1 MSIRLKLILFMFAF
15 MAAAAMLGMGAL
27 YIFSNLNKNLS
38 LITQEVD
45 LNRHYVGLRGAVND
59 LVDSASGWAYTGE
72 ARYLKAYK
80 KSLPALGADLSWIED
95 EAGNMAGVRGLSSDL
110 EQAKGQA
117 GRITRIPHPIGSVE
131 AQKTLRDLG
140 VSRDRVFVDMDT
152 LYKQSISSMTGLE
165 AMGERI
171 RRTMTGYL
179 VLLVSF
185 VSLAFI
191 FLALFMRRMLSHPFS
206 AILEATGRVAA
217 GDLSWRIL
225 SGRKDEFGQISSG
238 FNRMVENLEDS
249 NKRLAGRLQ
258 ETELLLEVARIAGLT
273 PELKDALNL
282 IVDTVSKKMSTEA
295 CAVYL
300 LYPELKAFMLEAANT
315 KDGTTA
321 TSLPLDSYISGT
333 AMDTMAP
340 VFIEDASSCTSE
352 DARICGHGRSMLV
365 APILRDNA
373 CKGLLVLGRSA
384 ADGVFGPDEK
394 NTAMILAHTI
404 GVVVRNS
411 ELYSTTRKH
420 LRQLSATYD
429 LSRLLTSMYDPVE
442 LLGTISSQIAKLSG
456 ARICIIRILEGDDL
470 NVKSSYGI
478 APGEAAENGLKA
490 GEGIAGWVVKEGRSL
505 FVEDIGKLPENLRP
519 RHIKAKSAICVPL
532 RVGKRIIG
540 TLGIYDKAG
549 PSGAPK
555 PFDLDDLNMAEGF
568 ASLSAITIEKAR
580 MEGEEVN
587 RRREII
593 EANKRLDLLFDTVQG
608 GIVSLDSEY
617 RILAA
622 NRYVERW
629 VDFPMDAIV
638 GKNAKDVFHPKGGIC
653 PHCAARATF
662 DTGDI
667 SSITQSNGMNYAELT
682 AYPVKGEEGHI
693 GEAVIFIQDITD
705 RVLYQEEIMGLY
717 REVAQTKDYL
727 ESLINNSADAII
739 TTDLA
744 GNIISWNRAAEDIY
758 GYGEIEIIGK
768 FLPFIPE
775 SAVEQEMSYMERI
788 KQGDVIKAETLRRTK
803 DGRTI
808 EVSLT
813 LSPIKDATGEVIG
826 ISGISQEI
834 TKKKETERELI
845 RRNQELSR
853 LVFISSAMRG
863 TLDLDRL
870 LRMILTAV
878 TMGDGLGFNRAI
890 LFWVDGSANVLKGAM
905 GVGPASSDEAGS
917 IWRRLSSAH
926 STLHDI
932 LTEIEETPLGTGES
946 PFDWTAKSIEIRLD
960 SGTAMAR
967 SVTEKRPF
975 NVRDAKADP
984 SADPAIMD
992 VLGSTAYAAV
1002 PIVSRNMVIG
1012 VLWVDNLYN
1021 GHMISEEDMKFLNAF
1036 SNQMASAIENA
1047 RLFEGISMAEAELE
1061 NIFRSISDMVYL
1073 TDKDYNLKKANE
1085 AVLRRVGKSL
1095 NEVIGKK
1102 CYEIFHGTQEPF
1114 PSCPHAKTIASR
1126 HANIQ
1131 EYEDPC
1137 LKGTFLSST
1146 SPLFDVDGNFIG
1158 VVHVVRDITE
1168 MKELQERL
1176 QSAERM
1182 AALGEVAAKVAH
1194 EIRNPMVS
1202 VGGFAKRLEKKLDGS
1217 LKEYASIISVE
1228 VDRLEQILREILGFV
1243 REARISR
1250 QPTRLDELIS
1260 DIVNLIEPEVFE
1272 KGNTVR
1278 RSLEPIEAFIDPNR
1292 MKEALYNVITNANQS
1307 TERGLIA
1314 VSVLAENG
1322 EPVIEVSDTGCGIMK
1337 EDLRRIFDPFFTTK
1351 PMGTGLGLAIS
1362 KRIVEEHGGRILVKS
1377 DWPNG
1382 GTRFKIYLPIRKEG

>member
-15 MAAAAMLGMGAL
+15 MAAAAILGMGAL
-27 YIFSNLNKNLS
+27 YIFSNLNRNLS
-38 LITQEVD
+38 LTTQEIT
-45 LNRHYVGLRGAVND
+45 LNRQYIDMRGAVQG
-59 LVDSASGWAYTGE
+59 LVNNATGWAYTGNI
-72 ARYLKAYK
+72 RYLREYK
-80 KSLPALGADLSWIED
+80 KSLPVLDADLSGIENETGD
-95 EAGNMAGVRGLSSDL
+95 ADSVRDL
-110 EQAKGQA
+110 KAELAQVTEQA
-117 GRITRIPHPIGSVE
+117 GRITRIAHPVGNAD
-131 AQKTLRDLG
+131 AQKALRDLE
-140 VSRDRVFVDMDT
+140 VSRDRILGTMDA
-152 LYKQSISSMTGLE
+152 LYEQSISSMTGL
-165 AMGERI
+165 AALGERI

-179 VLLVSF
+179 VVLVSF

-206 AILEATGRVAA
+206 GILEATEKVAA
-217 GDLSWRIL
+217 GDLAWRIP
-225 SGRKDEFGQISSG
+225 SGRKDEFGQIASG
-238 FNRMVENLEDS
+238 FNRMVGHLEDS
-249 NKRLAGRLQ
+249 NQRLAGRLK
-258 ETELLLEVARIAGLT
+258 EAELLLEVARIAGLT

-282 IVDTVSKKMSTEA
+282 IVDTVSRKMGTEA

-300 LYPELKAFMLEAANT
+300 LYPEMKAFVLEAANT
-315 KDGTTA
+315 KNGITA
-321 TSLPLDSYISGT
+321 TSLPIESYVPSA
-333 AMDTMAP
+333 AMDAMGP
-340 VFIEDASSCTSE
+340 MSIEDISAAPE
-352 DARICGHGRSMLV
+352 DARICGHCRSMLV
-365 APILRDNA
+365 APILRDNV
-373 CKGLLVLGRSA
+373 CKGLLVLGRSEA
-384 ADGVFGPDEK
+384 GGFFGPDEK
-394 NTAMILAHTI
+394 NTVMILAHTI
-404 GVVVRNS
+404 GVVVRNA
-411 ELYSTTRKH
+411 ELYTTTRKH

-429 LSRLLTSMYDPVE
+429 LSRLLTSLYDPEE

-456 ARICIIRILEGDDL
+456 ARICIIRILEGDEL

-478 APGEAAENGLKA
+478 APGETAENGLKA
-490 GEGIAGWVVKEGRSL
+490 GLGIAGWVVKEGRSL
-505 FVEDIGKLPENLRP
+505 FVEDVGKLPENLRP
-519 RHIKAKSAICVPL
+519 RTIKAKSAICVPL

-540 TLGIYDKAG
+540 TLGIYDKTG
-549 PSGAPK
+549 PSGVPK

-580 MEGEEVN
+580 MEGEEVK

-608 GIVSLDSEY
+608 GIVSLDSDY

-629 VDFPMDAIV
+629 VDFTMDAIV

-667 SSITQSNGMNYAELT
+667 SSITQSNGLNYAELT
-682 AYPVKGEEGHI
+682 AYPVKGEDGRI

-727 ESLINNSADAII
+727 ESLINNSADAIV

-758 GYGEIEIIGK
+758 GYGEQEIVGK
-768 FLPFIPE
+768 FLPFVPE
-775 SAVEQEMSYMERI
+775 SAVEQEMLYMERI
-788 KQGDVIKAETLRRTK
+788 KQGDVIKAETFRRTK

-808 EVSLT
+808 EVNLT

-863 TLDLDRL
+863 TLDLERL

-905 GVGPASSDEAGS
+905 GVGPASSDEAGA
-917 IWRRLSSAH
+917 IWRRLTSAH

-932 LTEIEETPLGTGES
+932 LTEIEETSSGKGES
-946 PFDWTAKSIEIRLD
+946 PFDRTAKSIEIRLD

-967 SVTEKRPF
+967 SVNEKRPF
-975 NVRDAKADP
+975 NIQDAKADA
-984 SADPAIMD
+984 SADPSIMD

-1021 GHMISEEDMKFLNAF
+1021 GHPVSEEDMKFLNAF

-1085 AVLRRVGKSL
+1085 AVLKKVGKSL
-1095 NEVIGKK
+1095 DEVIGKK
-1102 CYEIFHGTQEPF
+1102 CYEIFHGTEAPF
-1114 PSCPHAKTIASR
+1114 PSCPHAKTITSR
-1126 HANIQ
+1126 SANIQ
-1131 EYEDPC
+1131 EYEDPS

-1217 LKEYASIISVE
+1217 MKEYASIISVE
-1228 VDRLEQILREILGFV
+1228 VDRLEQILKEILGFV

-1250 QPTRLDELIS
+1250 QTTLLDELLSAI
-1260 DIVNLIEPEVFE
+1260 INLIEPEAFE

-1278 RSLEPIEAFIDPNR
+1278 RSLDPVEAYIDPNR
-1292 MKEALYNVITNANQS
+1292 MKEALYNVIANANQS
-1307 TERGLIA
+1307 TDRGLI
-1314 VSVLAENG
+1314 SVNVFAENG
-1322 EPVIEVSDTGCGIMK
+1322 EAVIEVSDTGCGIRK

-1351 PMGTGLGLAIS
+1351 PTGTGLGLAIS

-1377 DWPNG
+1377 DWPDG
-1382 GTRFKIYLPIRKEG
+1382 GTGFKIYLPIRKEG

>member
-15 MAAAAMLGMGAL
+15 MAAAAILGMGAL
-27 YIFSNLNKNLS
+27 YIFSNLNRNLS
-38 LITQEVD
+38 LTTQQID
-45 LNRHYVGLRGAVND
+45 LNRQYIGMRGAVKD
-59 LVDSASGWAYTGE
+59 LVDGASGWASTGE
-72 ARYLKAYK
+72 ARYLSQYR
-80 KSLPALGADLSWIED
+80 KSLPEVDAGLNGIENGTGDAASLRALSEEVA
-95 EAGNMAGVRGLSSDL
+95 MAKR
-110 EQAKGQA
+110 QA
-117 GRITRIPHPIGSVE
+117 GRITGIARPAGNAE
-131 AQKTLRDLG
+131 AQRELMALEISK
-140 VSRDRVFVDMDT
+140 DRIFGAMDS
-152 LYKQSISSMTGLE
+152 LSNQSISSMAGFAAL
-165 AMGERI
+165 GEQI

-206 AILEATGRVAA
+206 GILEATEKVAE
-217 GDLSWRIL
+217 GDLSWRIP
-225 SGRKDEFGQISSG
+225 SGRKDEFGQIAAG
-238 FNRMVENLEDS
+238 FNRMVERLEDS
-249 NKRLAGRLQ
+249 NNKLADRLK

-273 PELKDALNL
+273 PELKEALGL
-282 IVDTVSKKMSTEA
+282 IVDTVSRKMGTEV

-300 LYPELKAFMLEAANT
+300 LYPELKAFVMEAANT
-315 KDGTTA
+315 KDGITA
-321 TSLPLDSYISGT
+321 GSLPLDSYIPAT
-333 AMDTMAP
+333 AMATMAP
-340 VFIEDASSCTSE
+340 VFIEGQTAPG
-352 DARICGHGRSMLV
+352 DARICGHCHSMLV
-365 APILRDNA
+365 TPILRDNV
-373 CKGLLVLGRSA
+373 CKGLLVLGRGA
-384 ADGVFGPDEK
+384 EGGFFGPDEK
-394 NTAMILAHTI
+394 NTGMILAHTI

-420 LRQLSATYD
+420 LKQLSATYD
-429 LSRLLTSMYDPVE
+429 LSRLLTSMHDPVE

-456 ARICIIRILEGDDL
+456 ARICIIRILEGDEL
-470 NVKSSYGI
+470 NVRSAYGI
-478 APGEAAENGLKA
+478 ADGEKAENGLKV
-490 GEGIAGWVVKEGRSL
+490 GDGIAGWVVKEGRSL
-505 FVEDIGKLPENLRP
+505 FVEDVGKLPEGLRP
-519 RHIKAKSAICVPL
+519 SMISAKSAICVPL

-540 TLGIYDKAG
+540 TLGIYDKTG

-580 MEGEEVN
+580 MEAEDAN
-587 RRREII
+587 RRQEII
-593 EANKRLDLLFDTVQG
+593 EANRRLDLLFDTVQG
-608 GIVSLDSEY
+608 GIVSLDSDY

-667 SSITQSNGMNYAELT
+667 SSITQSNGLNYAELT

-693 GEAVIFIQDITD
+693 GGAVVFIQDITD

-717 REVAQTKDYL
+717 REVAQTKEYL
-727 ESLINNSADAII
+727 ESLINNSADAIV

-744 GNIISWNRAAEDIY
+744 GNIISWNRAAEEIY
-758 GYGEIEIIGK
+758 GYSEQEIVGK
-768 FLPFIPE
+768 FLPFVPE
-775 SAVEQEMSYMERI
+775 TAIEQEMSYMERI
-788 KQGDVIKAETLRRTK
+788 KQGDVIKAETFRRTR

-808 EVSLT
+808 EVNLT

-853 LVFISSAMRG
+853 LVFIGSAMRG
-863 TLDLDRL
+863 TLDLNRL

-890 LFWVDGSANVLKGAM
+890 LFWVDGPANVLKGAM
-905 GVGPASSDEAGS
+905 GVGPASPDEAGA
-917 IWRRLSSAH
+917 IWRRLSLGH
-926 STLHDI
+926 STLHDV
-932 LTEIEETPLGTGES
+932 LTEIEEAHAGGES
-946 PFDWTAKSIEIRLD
+946 AFDRTAKSVHISLD

-975 NVRDAKADP
+975 NVTDARSDP
-984 SADPAIMD
+984 SADRAIMD
-992 VLGSTAYAAV
+992 VLGSAAYAAV

-1021 GHMISEEDMKFLNAF
+1021 GHPISEDDMKFLNAF

-1085 AVLRRVGKSL
+1085 AVLKRVGKSL
-1095 NEVIGKK
+1095 DEVIGRK

-1114 PSCPHAKTIASR
+1114 PSCPHARTISSR
-1126 HANIQ
+1126 NANIQ

-1146 SPLFDVDGNFIG
+1146 SPLFDVDGNFSG

-1168 MKELQERL
+1168 MKELQDRL

-1228 VDRLEQILREILGFV
+1228 VDRLEQILKEILGFV

-1250 QPTRLDELIS
+1250 QSTPLDELLSGI
-1260 DIVNLIEPEVFE
+1260 INLLEPEVIE
-1272 KGNTVR
+1272 KGNTVK
-1278 RSLEPIEAFIDPNR
+1278 SFFEPIEAFIDPNR
-1292 MKEALYNVITNANQS
+1292 MKEALYNVLANANQS
-1307 TERGLIA
+1307 TERGLIS
-1314 VSVLAENG
+1314 VSAYAENG
-1322 EPVIEVSDTGCGIMK
+1322 EAVIEVRDTGCGIRK
-1337 EDLRRIFDPFFTTK
+1337 EDLKRIFDPFFTTK

-1377 DWPNG
+1377 NWPDG
-1382 GTRFKIYLPIRKEG
+1382 GTGFKIYLPIRKEG

>member
-15 MAAAAMLGMGAL
+15 MAAAAILGMGAL
-27 YIFSNLNKNLS
+27 YIFSNLNRNLS
-38 LITQEVD
+38 LTTQQIN
-45 LNRHYVGLRGAVND
+45 LNRQYIGMRDAVKD
-59 LVDSASGWAYTGE
+59 LVDSAAGWAGTGN
-72 ARYLKAYK
+72 ARYLKQYE
-80 KSLPALGADLSWIED
+80 KSLPEV
-95 EAGNMAGVRGLSSDL
+95 EAGLSGIENGTGNAASLRALSKDV
-110 EQAKGQA
+110 ARARRQA
-117 GRITRIPHPIGSVE
+117 GRIAAIARPAGSAV
-131 AQKTLRDLG
+131 AQRTLTDLEK
-140 VSRDRVFVDMDT
+140 SRDRILGTMDT
-152 LYKQSISSMTGLE
+152 LSNQSISSMTGL
-165 AMGERI
+165 AALGERI

-206 AILEATGRVAA
+206 GILEATEKVAE
-217 GDLSWRIL
+217 GNLSWRIP
-225 SGRKDEFGQISSG
+225 SGRKDEFGQIAAG
-238 FNRMVENLEDS
+238 FNRMVEHLEDS
-249 NKRLAGRLQ
+249 NKKLADRLK

-273 PELKDALNL
+273 PELKEALGL
-282 IVDTVSKKMSTEA
+282 IVDTVSRKMGTEV

-300 LYPELKAFMLEAANT
+300 LYPELKAFVMEAANT
-315 KDGTTA
+315 GDGITA
-321 TSLPLDSYISGT
+321 SSLPLDSYIPAT
-333 AMDTMAP
+333 AMATMAP
-340 VFIEDASSCTSE
+340 VFIEDITAASE
-352 DARICGHGRSMLV
+352 DARICGHCRSMLI
-365 APILRDNA
+365 APILRDNV
-373 CKGLLVLGRSA
+373 CKGLLVLGS
-384 ADGVFGPDEK
+384 GSEGGFFGPDEK
-394 NTAMILAHTI
+394 NTGMILAHTI

-420 LRQLSATYD
+420 LKQLSATYD
-429 LSRLLTSMYDPVE
+429 LSRLLTSVYDPAE

-456 ARICIIRILEGDDL
+456 ARICIIRILEGDEL
-470 NVKSSYGI
+470 NVRSSYGI
-478 APGEAAENGLKA
+478 AEGENAENGLKV

-505 FVEDIGKLPENLRP
+505 FVEDIGKLPVSLRP
-519 RHIKAKSAICVPL
+519 KTISAKSAICVPL

-540 TLGIYDKAG
+540 TLGIYDKTG

-580 MEGEEVN
+580 MEAEEVN
-587 RRREII
+587 RRREIV
-593 EANKRLDLLFDTVQG
+593 EANRRLDLLFDTVQG
-608 GIVSLDSEY
+608 GIVSLDADY

-638 GKNAKDVFHPKGGIC
+638 GENAKDVFHPKGGIC

-667 SSITQSNGMNYAELT
+667 SSITQSNGLNYAELT
-682 AYPVKGEEGHI
+682 AYPVRGEEGQI
-693 GEAVIFIQDITD
+693 GGAVVFIQDITD

-717 REVAQTKDYL
+717 REVAQTKEYL
-727 ESLINNSADAII
+727 ESLINNSADAIV

-744 GNIISWNRAAEDIY
+744 GNIISWNRAAEEIY
-758 GYGEIEIIGK
+758 GYSEQEIVGK
-768 FLPFIPE
+768 FLPFVPE
-775 SAVEQEMSYMERI
+775 SAIEQEMSYMDRI
-788 KQGDVIKAETLRRTK
+788 KQGDVIKAETFRRTR

-808 EVSLT
+808 EVNLT

-853 LVFISSAMRG
+853 LVFIGSAMRG

-890 LFWVDGSANVLKGAM
+890 LFWVDRAANVLKGAM
-905 GVGPASSDEAGS
+905 GVGPASPDEAGA

-932 LTEIEETPLGTGES
+932 LTEIVETRGGEES
-946 PFDWTAKSIEIRLD
+946 AFDRTAKSVQIHLG

-975 NVRDAKADP
+975 NITDARSDPAADR
-984 SADPAIMD
+984 AIMD
-992 VLGSTAYAAV
+992 VLGSAAYAAV

-1021 GHMISEEDMKFLNAF
+1021 GHPISEDDMKFLNAF

-1085 AVLRRVGKSL
+1085 AVLKRVGKSL
-1095 NEVIGKK
+1095 DEVIGKK
-1102 CYEIFHGTQEPF
+1102 CYEIFHGTKEPF
-1114 PSCPHAKTIASR
+1114 PSCPHARTISSR
-1126 HANIQ
+1126 NANIQ

-1146 SPLFDVDGNFIG
+1146 SPLFDVDGNFSG

-1168 MKELQERL
+1168 MKELQDRL

-1217 LKEYASIISVE
+1217 LREYASIISVE
-1228 VDRLEQILREILGFV
+1228 VDRLEQILKEILGFV

-1250 QPTRLDELIS
+1250 QPTPLDELLTGI
-1260 DIVNLIEPEVFE
+1260 INLVEPEVFE
-1272 KGNTVR
+1272 KGNSVR
-1278 RSLEPIEAFIDPNR
+1278 RSFEQIEAYIDPNR
-1292 MKEALYNVITNANQS
+1292 MKEALYNVLTNANQS
-1307 TERGLIA
+1307 TERGLIS
-1314 VSVLAENG
+1314 VSAYAENG
-1322 EPVIEVSDTGCGIMK
+1322 EAVIEVHDTGCGIKK
-1337 EDLRRIFDPFFTTK
+1337 EDLKRIFDPFFTTK
-1351 PMGTGLGLAIS
+1351 PTGTGLGLAIS

-1377 DWPNG
+1377 NWPDG
-1382 GTRFKIYLPIRKEG
+1382 GTGFKIYLPIRKEG